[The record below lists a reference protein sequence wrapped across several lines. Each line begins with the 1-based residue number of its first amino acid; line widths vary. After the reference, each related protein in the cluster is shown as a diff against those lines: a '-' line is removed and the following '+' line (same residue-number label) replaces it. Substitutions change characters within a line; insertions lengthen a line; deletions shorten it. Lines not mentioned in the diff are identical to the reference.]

1 MAVKEGRK
9 YIGYQCE
16 CCPLYTSVME
26 NINMPQDKVI
36 RTLTDEEL
44 YEIALDPETLK
55 TIEAV
60 IKENPQFDEMTF
72 KQLQNSNEFQTALK
86 EYRIKNPPALRNIEV
101 SETME
106 VLKSV
111 IPKNH
116 IKPNNKLAN
125 KMTKDIIS
133 EGEVSLIISNKK
145 SKKEVFTKVML
156 DYDDKYVQF
165 SGREKYKPYD
175 QEVYD
180 GVVTLFAANESL
192 FRAEGMLFTSAMVYR
207 AMNGLTESENVSSAA
222 VELVAKSIDKSRF
235 IKTTIDYTEE
245 AKLYNK
251 DVKETLFEGY
261 LLNAEKVKANI
272 NGIEQ
277 EVYKLY
283 RKPILYEYAQI
294 SGQIITVPMKLL
306 NTKSKINSTEDVI
319 IIRGYLLRQIEWL
332 KNERTNRNENIT
344 YQSIYSELEIY
355 KTTYDEAMYKK
366 KTHITRNNVKA
377 ILDEWIEQNYIKKY
391 EEYKEGKTIKGVT
404 III

>member
-1 MAVKEGRK
+1 METKNPQVKT
-9 YIGYQCE
+9 I
-16 CCPLYTSVME
+16 S
-26 NINMPQDKVI
+26 I
-36 RTLTDEEL
+36 LTDEEL

-60 IKENPQFDEMTF
+60 IKENPQFNNMTF
-72 KQLQNSNEFQTALK
+72 LQLQTSKEFQKALK
-86 EYRIKNPPALRNIEV
+86 EYRIKNPPTLNTEM
-101 SETME
+101 SETLE

-133 EGEVSLIISNKK
+133 EGEISLIVSNKHA
-145 SKKEVFTKVML
+145 KKEVFTKVML

-192 FRAEGMLFTSAMVYR
+192 FKTEGMLFTPAMVYR
-207 AMNGLTESENVSSAA
+207 AMNGLTESENVSAAA
-222 VELVAKSIDKSRF
+222 VELVAKSLDKSRF
-235 IKTTIDYTEE
+235 IKTTIDFTEE

-251 DVKETLFEGY
+251 NIQETLFEGY
-261 LLNAEKVKANI
+261 LLNAEKVKAKI
-272 NGIEQ
+272 KGKEQ

-294 SGQIITVPMKLL
+294 SGQVITVPMKLL

-332 KNERTNRNENIT
+332 KNEKTNRNENIT
-344 YQSIYSELEIY
+344 YQSIYSELEIL
-355 KTTYDEAMYKK
+355 KSVYDDTAYKK
-366 KTHITRNNVKA
+366 KTAKIRNHVKA
-377 ILDEWIEQNYIKKY
+377 ILNEWIEQTYIKKY
-391 EEYKEGKTIKGVT
+391 DEYKEGNTIKGVT
-404 III
+404 IIT